1 MGPGKI
7 FEWNGK
13 SFTTDR
19 ADGKDLSNIKVN
31 NSTHHMN
38 NSEYSTQKS
47 YG

>member
-19 ADGKDLSNIKVN
+19 VDGKNLSNIID
-31 NSTHHMN
+31 
-38 NSEYSTQKS
+38 
-47 YG
+47 